1 MDERERE
8 GTGVARNRDGE
19 SVVWGDSVV
28 VGRTVVGG
36 ACV

>member
-8 GTGVARNRDGE
+8 GTGVARIGDGE
-19 SVVWGDSVV
+19 SVVWGDGVV
-28 VGRTVVGG
+28 VGRTVVGE